1 MENKFVGKVLDILEL
16 ISKNPQG
23 LTCTEIHKML
33 GLPKSS
39 VYDILQALY
48 KKDAIYYNDE
58 KLKTYVIGSRMFAI
72 GSVYTK
78 NSSFINISKPLL
90 DEFSEK
96 YNLICYASKRI
107 SEKIISVYKHETLK
121 SKIHMADE
129 GMEITKFHSTAIGKA
144 FLAFDNFPMPDKL
157 VSYTKNTITDI
168 NKLNFELEMIKQN
181 GYSVENSETEEH
193 IKGFAI
199 PIYNFEKRVCGVI
212 SAYGLS
218 YELSNI
224 DELVK
229 EFKNLAIQI
238 SRKLG
243 Y

>member
-16 ISKNPQG
+16 ISKNPKG
-23 LTCTEIHKML
+23 ITCTEIHKAL

-48 KKDAIYYNDE
+48 KRDAIYLANE
-58 KLKTYVIGSRMFAI
+58 NLKTYVIGSSMFAI

-90 DEFSEK
+90 EEFSEK

-107 SEKIISVYKHETLK
+107 GDKVISVYKNEPIK
-121 SKIHMADE
+121 CKIQMADE
-129 GMEITKFHSTAIGKA
+129 GTEITKFHSTAIGKA
-144 FLAFDNFPMPDKL
+144 LLAFDNYPVPEVLEK
-157 VSYTKNTITDI
+157 YTINTIT
-168 NKLNFELEMIKQN
+168 NKELLFEEIEKIKLD
-181 GYSVENSETEEH
+181 GYSVENQETEEH
-193 IKGFAI
+193 IKGFAV

-218 YELSNI
+218 FELKDI
-224 DELVK
+224 DNLCL
-229 EFKNLAIQI
+229 EFKMLASQI
-238 SRKLG
+238 SKKLG

>member
-23 LTCTEIHKML
+23 LTCTEIHKAL
-33 GLPKSS
+33 NLPKSS

-90 DEFSEK
+90 EDFSEK
-96 YNLICYASKRI
+96 HNLICYGSKRI
-107 SEKIISVYKHETLK
+107 SEKIVSVYKYETLK
-121 SKIHMADE
+121 SKIQMADE
-129 GMEITKFHSTAIGKA
+129 GMEVTKFHSTAIGKA
-144 FLAFDNFPMPDKL
+144 FLAFDNFPIPDRL
-157 VSYTKNTITDI
+157 TSYTKNTITDI
-168 NKLNFELEMIKQN
+168 GELAKELEDIKQK

-193 IKGFAI
+193 IKGFAV

-218 YELSNI
+218 YELNNI
-224 DELVK
+224 EELVK
-229 EFKNLAIQI
+229 EFMKIAKEI

>member
-1 MENKFVGKVLDILEL
+1 MENKFVGRVLDILEL

-48 KKDAIYYNDE
+48 QRDAIYFNNE

-72 GSVYTK
+72 GSVYTT

-107 SEKIISVYKHETLK
+107 SEKVISVYKHEPLK
-121 SKIHMADE
+121 CKIQMADE
-129 GMEITKFHSTAIGKA
+129 GTEITKFHSTAIGKA
-144 FLAFDNFPMPDKL
+144 LLAFDNYPIPKNL
-157 VSYTKNTITDI
+157 QSYTKYTITDKELLNI
-168 NKLNFELEMIKQN
+168 EIEKIKLL
-181 GYSVENSETEEH
+181 GYSIESQETEEH
-193 IKGFAI
+193 IKGFAV

-218 YELSNI
+218 FELKEI
-224 DELVK
+224 DKLAI
-229 EFKNLAIQI
+229 EFKNLALQI